1 MVVRIW
7 TQAYLQHTTTYFWQR
22 LYGAYGCTG
31 NGSGQGSP
39 GLLVPIGRYR
49 LGAELFTSIFI
60 MSTSLLFLLSDGKLQ
75 MKNYLKLPRIHSE
88 KKNHY
93 QNNLEKTGLK

>member
-1 MVVRIW
+1 
-7 TQAYLQHTTTYFWQR
+7 
-22 LYGAYGCTG
+22 
-31 NGSGQGSP
+31 
-39 GLLVPIGRYR
+39 
-49 LGAELFTSIFI
+49 

-93 QNNLEKTGLK
+93 QNNLEKTGLKWILAILQYQREGYWKGKVCTKFQEKRKKLSYIKTGKF